1 MCGTEAAVL
10 KVQIHQSTPIP
21 LNVVFNCDE
30 GELLALTGPSG
41 SGKTTV
47 LRAIAGLH
55 SPAEAHISCKNSVWH
70 DTQSGIDLAPQK
82 RRVGFVFQHYAL
94 FPHLSAVDNITAAML
109 HLPAAS
115 RVERGSELLA
125 LTNMEGLET
134 RKPHELSGGQRQRV
148 ALARALARDPD
159 VLLLDE
165 PFSAVDQLTRRRLYR
180 ELAQLRGALKLPM
193 IMVTHDMS
201 EVQQLADTL
210 CLIHRGD
217 TLQTGPVNDVLQRPR
232 NATCARLLGHQNLF
246 KGFVEKNDSSGSRV
260 RTLGISM
267 ECSANEVPAGTSV
280 DVLIP
285 PAAVVMHRHDRP
297 SRGERENPIT
307 GKLTEAV
314 VLGDELSVLLV
325 VETSQE
331 PLAFRLSRH
340 VAARNRI
347 EVGAT
352 ISVSILAEGIHLMP
366 VG

>member
-1 MCGTEAAVL
+1 MSDTETAVL
-10 KVQIHQSTPIP
+10 QVQVHQTTPIP
-21 LNVVFNCDE
+21 LNVAFSCDE

-55 SPAEAHISCKNSVWH
+55 SPAEGHISCKNAVWH
-70 DTQSGIDLAPQK
+70 DTKTGINLPPQK
-82 RRVGFVFQHYAL
+82 RRVGLVFQQFAL
-94 FPHLSAVDNITAAML
+94 FPHLSALDNITAAML
-109 HLPAAS
+109 HLPAAG
-115 RVERGSELLA
+115 RVERGRELLA

-134 RKPHELSGGQRQRV
+134 RRPHELSGGQRQRI

-217 TLQTGPVNDVLQRPR
+217 SLQTGAVNDVVQRPK

-246 KGFVEKNDSSGSRV
+246 KGIVGKNNDTVSRV
-260 RTLGISM
+260 DVLGVSL
-267 ECSANEVPAGTSV
+267 ECCGRPMSAGTPV

-285 PAAVVMHRHDRP
+285 PAAVVMHRQDRP
-297 SRGERENPIT
+297 SRGERENPVA

-314 VLGDELSVLLV
+314 VLGDELSMLLV
-325 VETSQE
+325 VETPQE
-331 PLAFRLSRH
+331 PLAFRVSRH
-340 VAARNRI
+340 VAARNHI
-347 EVGAT
+347 EVGKT
-352 ISVSILAEGIHLMP
+352 ISVSILADGIHLMA
-366 VG
+366 VE